1 MREEVEAHLNRS
13 MKKIIKSF
21 NIYDIKID
29 RFYFFSSQ
37 IFSFNSSTATQPTHI
52 ANNCIFRGVV
62 VESNRICRIF
72 LLSKQKF

>member
-1 MREEVEAHLNRS
+1 MIEEEEVEAHLNRS
-13 MKKIIKSF
+13 MKETIKSF

-37 IFSFNSSTATQPTHI
+37 IFSFNSTTATHI

-62 VESNRICRIF
+62 VESNQICRIF
-72 LLSKQKF
+72 FVI